1 MKKMT
6 TLALFLTMMLLLKPA
21 VFSHCEVP
29 CGIYNDEMRFTM
41 LEEHIAT
48 IEKAINQITILS
60 KENPQNMN
68 QIIRWVMNKEKH
80 AEEMQ
85 HIVSQYFMTQRLK
98 LVDKSDTDAANA
110 LMANL
115 ALCHEILVY
124 AMKTKQSTDL
134 DNVAKL
140 KAAVQNFKG
149 SYLKKHKH

>member
-1 MKKMT
+1 MKKIT
-6 TLALFLTMMLLLKPA
+6 ALILFLTMLLLLKPV

-48 IEKAINQITILS
+48 IEKAIDQITTLS
-60 KENPQNMN
+60 KESPQNMN

-85 HIVSQYFMTQRLK
+85 HIISQYFMTQRLK
-98 LVDKSDTDAANA
+98 LADKSDAEASKA

-115 ALCHEILVY
+115 TLCHEILVY

-134 DNVAKL
+134 DNISKL
-140 KAAVQNFKG
+140 KAAVHNFKE
-149 SYLKKHKH
+149 SYLKKDNH

>member
-1 MKKMT
+1 MT